1 MKIDEA
7 VRRVQGIAAEIIM
20 RENHKCLPAEMREEA
35 RADRVA
41 LEIVC
46 EWAMKVYEKDEET
59 AEQILKFCTYR
70 RKNDGKNQKGKKNH
84 SRE

>member
-7 VRRVQGIAAEIIM
+7 VRRVQGITAEIIM

-41 LEIVC
+41 LEIVT
-46 EWAMKVYEKDEET
+46 EWAMKAYEKDNELG
-59 AEQILKFCTYR
+59 AEMMNAL
-70 RKNDGKNQKGKKNH
+70 H
-84 SRE
+84 V

>member
-1 MKIDEA
+1 MKIDDA
-7 VRRVQGIAAEIIM
+7 VRRVQGIAAEISM

-35 RADRVA
+35 RVDRVA

-59 AEQILKFCTYR
+59 AEQML
-70 RKNDGKNQKGKKNH
+70 NVLH
-84 SRE
+84 V